1 MGRKRI
7 VYAPDAFVCVA
18 VFTEVPT
25 FTAVTFAPTMTAPL
39 GSVTWPV
46 MDPVTVWP
54 RAADVKKKVASEN
67 PTTWR
72 SSCLL
77 IRSSIHFKLVR
88 VLTLVIDSCARW
100 IRIPSFFFAPRGF
113 RPEGPYQE
121 ESGSRM
127 AVVKK
132 NLIES
137 ARNDQII

>member
-54 RAADVKKKVASEN
+54 RAADVKKKAASEN
-67 PTTWR
+67 PTKWR
-72 SSCLL
+72 TSCLL
-77 IRSSIHFKLVR
+77 IRSSIQFKTCSGADPCDLFVC
-88 VLTLVIDSCARW
+88 TLDTHC
-100 IRIPSFFFAPRGF
+100 
-113 RPEGPYQE
+113 
-121 ESGSRM
+121 
-127 AVVKK
+127 
-132 NLIES
+132 
-137 ARNDQII
+137 